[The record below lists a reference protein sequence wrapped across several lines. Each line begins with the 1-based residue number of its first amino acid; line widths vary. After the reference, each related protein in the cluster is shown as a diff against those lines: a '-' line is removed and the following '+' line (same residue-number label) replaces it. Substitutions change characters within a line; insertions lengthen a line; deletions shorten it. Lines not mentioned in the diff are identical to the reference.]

1 MALLLL
7 LAFSSIFNGKGPTN
21 RCMTTVSHVTPMLPL
36 TAIYLFL
43 SVHFVRV
50 EGMAAEGLD
59 FVVSPEPA
67 YFTVHPRSDVV
78 LEGTTVT
85 LRCSARVVDIGGFR
99 RPLHTDTVPWRRY
112 EIDWEFMPASKRDA
126 GVPAAN
132 MHFTAA
138 EKDVNLE
145 VVNYRDTQG
154 MTLNSTLTISGSM
167 LSNSGAY
174 RCAVQDWELK
184 YTSYHG
190 LIQIIPRGIITA
202 RVLWLFMLSCIK
214 CGRAVFLRFFH

>member
-1 MALLLL
+1 
-7 LAFSSIFNGKGPTN
+7 
-21 RCMTTVSHVTPMLPL
+21 MTTVSHVTPMLPL
-36 TAIYLFL
+36 TAMYLFL
-43 SVHFVRV
+43 SVPFVRV

-67 YFTVHPRSDVV
+67 CFTVHPRSDVA

-85 LRCSARVVDIGGFR
+85 LHCSAHVVDIGGFR

-112 EIDWEFMPASKRDA
+112 EIDWEFMPAPKRGA
-126 GVPAAN
+126 GGSAVN

-138 EKDVNLE
+138 AKDVNLQ
-145 VVNYRDTQG
+145 VLKYRDTQG
-154 MTLNSTLTISGSM
+154 MTINSTLTISGSM

-190 LIQIIPRGIITA
+190 LIQIIPRGIYIA
-202 RVLWLFMLSCIK
+202 RVHWLFMLSCIK
-214 CGRAVFLRFFH
+214 YEQAIFLRFFH